1 MSRAV
6 SQELRDLIHRQDAE
20 RPWMAQLAAELY
32 RYPPSRRRQVSPDR
46 QRSRARRHRRAYS
59 GVMPADLAERF
70 TVGEMAC
77 LRVVGDECLRR
88 GFCALTLAAIAAMAG
103 VCRKTAKRAMQAA
116 ACVGLIAIKL
126 RPRPG
131 RKNLANL
138 IKVVS
143 GAWRRWLKRR
153 RSDRGTKKSPHGYS
167 SLKQPAQERAEGPY
181 CCTERGRRREV
192 VPTNDGSSGRP
203 PGTVREKGER
213 GRAEKRPDG
222 LILASAVDAACERAL
237 RGMGHG

>member
-6 SQELRDLIHRQDAE
+6 SQELRDLIRRQDAG

-32 RYPPSRRRQVSPDR
+32 SYPPSRRRQVSPDR
-46 QRSRARRHRRAYS
+46 QRARARRHRRAYS
-59 GVMPADLAERF
+59 GVMPADLAEPF
-70 TVGEMAC
+70 TIGEMAC
-77 LRVVGDECLRR
+77 LRVVGDEYRKR
-88 GFCALTLAAIAAMAG
+88 GYCDLTLAAIAAMAG

-167 SLKQPAQERAEGPY
+167 DITQLKSGGAEPPN
-181 CCTERGRRREV
+181 CCIERGARREA
-192 VPTNDGSSGRP
+192 VPTNCGGSARP
-203 PGTVREKGER
+203 PGTVREQGER
-213 GRAEKRPDG
+213 GRAEQRPDG
-222 LILASAVDAACERAL
+222 LISASAVDAVCERAL